1 MFRYIVRR
9 LLQGV
14 LTFFGATFIV
24 YALMFAGSTDPI
36 QALAGEKPVNPIQRA
51 QLTEQFHLDENFFVR
66 YLYFLKDFFT
76 GILKTFNGQDIFDT
90 VGRAFTLTARIA
102 LIALIFTIV
111 VGVTAGI
118 VAALRRGG
126 IFDGSTLVLTLIV
139 IGIPTIV
146 LAPLAQ
152 YLFGIK
158 WKIFPVIYRPEE
170 PWWSLVLPGL
180 VLGALSLATA
190 MRLTRASF
198 GDNLRADYV
207 RTATSKGLKR
217 GRVVGVHVL
226 RNSLI
231 PIVTFLGV
239 ELGNLMGGAIVTEGV
254 FNVPGIGGQ
263 LYKAIHL
270 EDGPT
275 VVTLV
280 SFLVV
285 VYIAANLIVDVLY
298 AVLDPRIRYE

>member
-14 LTFFGATFIV
+14 LTFIGATFIV
-24 YALMFAGSTDPI
+24 FLLMFLGKGDPI

-51 QLTEQFHLDENFFVR
+51 QLTEQFHLDQNLFVR
-66 YLYFLKDFFT
+66 YLYFIKDFFT
-76 GILKTFNGQDIFDT
+76 GNLKTFNGLYIFDE
-90 VGRAFTLTARIA
+90 VGRAFSLTARIA
-102 LIALIFTIV
+102 LIAIVFTMV
-111 VGVTAGI
+111 VGVLAGI
-118 VAALRRGG
+118 IAALRRGG

-139 IGIPTIV
+139 IGVPTIV

-158 WKIFPVIYRPEE
+158 WKIFPVIYTPDQ

-190 MRLTRASF
+190 LRLTRASV

-207 RTATSKGLKR
+207 RTATSKGLN
-217 GRVVGVHVL
+217 RVRVIGVHVL

-254 FNVPGIGGQ
+254 FNVPGIGGK
-263 LYKAIHL
+263 LYKAIGL

-285 VYIAANLIVDVLY
+285 VYIVANLVVDVLY

>member
-14 LTFFGATFIV
+14 LTFFGATFV
-24 YALMFAGSTDPI
+24 VFALMFAGSTNPI
-36 QALAGEKPVNPIQRA
+36 QALAGEKPVSPA
-51 QLTEQFHLDENFFVR
+51 QFAALTEQFHLNDTFFAR
-66 YLYFLKDFFT
+66 YLYFIRDFFSGDLKSYT
-76 GILKTFNGQDIFDT
+76 GRFVFEDIGDAF
-90 VGRAFTLTARIA
+90 GRTARIA
-102 LIALIFTIV
+102 LIAILFTII
-111 VGVTAGI
+111 VGVSAGI
-118 VAALRRGG
+118 VASLRRGG
-126 IFDGSTLVLTLIV
+126 VFDNSTLILTLIV
-139 IGIPTIV
+139 IGVPTIV

-158 WKIFPVIYRPEE
+158 WKILPVNYTSDQPIT
-170 PWWSLVLPGL
+170 SLLLPGL

-190 MRLTRASF
+190 LRLTRASF

-207 RTATSKGLKR
+207 RTATSKGLPR
-217 GRVVGVHVL
+217 RRVIGVHVL

-254 FNVPGIGGQ
+254 FNVPGVGGK
-263 LYKAIHL
+263 LYKAIGL

-280 SFLVV
+280 SLLVV
-285 VYIAANLIVDVLY
+285 VYIAANLVVDLLY
-298 AVLDPRIRYE
+298 AILDPRIRYE